1 LPGLAAGCL
10 LAGREAGCDSLR
22 AGRFLVAVAAA
33 GLVVGVHD
41 AALAGAT
48 LGVSVSGALLIVVG
62 VVLLVAA
69 YELVRLSD
77 RRSWQEGERPPC
89 KPVVLVAFLTI
100 FVGAY
105 AFLSA
110 IRSTST
116 QRWFVTF
123 AALVLMVVAVFGL
136 RFFGSD
142 ARVTLPRL
150 ATIALGLVGTTVGAW
165 QFWYSNQY
173 APSHAGRAV
182 ALDVELERAGKQSHD
197 DVVRAVISFQGIGRT
212 GVSVLGSTYT
222 LTGSRIVRCRRP
234 AAAAAVEKV
243 FSGFLTDPQRTR
255 FMSDVREIQPATVLA
270 AGKFVGDGK
279 RLDPDVPAGRDFV
292 FLVPRGRYQLLRL
305 RAQLF
310 AIPAS
315 VRISQRTLPE
325 FVTFDG
331 DRNLYGFWHIDDDSW
346 LRDLLYGR
354 ERWVVIRYELVGRPR
369 ATATSPDLR
378 VTARFP
384 DATWRKGRPGKD
396 AAQELFEAR
405 EPSDA
410 SEPFADTELAQEDLA
425 QPDTSEAKAHGC
437 LKAG

>member
-1 LPGLAAGCL
+1 VKQIAILYA
-10 LAGREAGCDSLR
+10 
-22 AGRFLVAVAAA
+22 LVAFLLVVAAA
-33 GLVVGVHD
+33 CLVIGVHD
-41 AALAGAT
+41 AALSGAT
-48 LGVSVSGALLIVVG
+48 LGLTVSGTVLIVVG
-62 VVLLVAA
+62 VGVSVAA
-69 YELVRLSD
+69 YQLVRLSD
-77 RRSWQEGERPPC
+77 RRSWKDGERPAC
-89 KPVVLVAFLTI
+89 KPIVLVAFLLTI

-105 AFLSA
+105 AFLTA
-110 IRSTST
+110 IRSTSA

-123 AALVLMVVAVFGL
+123 TALVLMVLGAFGL

-182 ALDVELERAGKQSHD
+182 TLDVELERAGKQAHD
-197 DVVRAVISFQGIGRT
+197 DVVRAVISFRGIGRT
-212 GVSVLGSTYT
+212 GVLVLGSTYT

-234 AAAAAVEKV
+234 AAAAAVAQV
-243 FSGFLTDPQRTR
+243 FNGFLTDPQRTR

-279 RLDPDVPAGRDFV
+279 RLDPDVPAGRDLV
-292 FLVPRGRYQLLRL
+292 FLVPRGHYQLLRF

-315 VRISQRTLPE
+315 VRLSQRTLPE
-325 FVTFDG
+325 FVKFDG
-331 DRNLYGFWHIDDDSW
+331 DSNLYGFWHIDDDSW

-354 ERWVVIRYELVGRPR
+354 ERWVVIRYELVGRPQ

-384 DATWRKGRPGKD
+384 DAMWTKGRPGKEQ
-396 AAQELFEAR
+396 AQKLFEAR

-410 SEPFADTELAQEDLA
+410 SEPFADTELALEDVA
-425 QPDTSEAKAHGC
+425 QPDTREAKTHRCVNAR
-437 LKAG
+437 